1 MTDKKRIN
9 IAIESELHKQL
20 RVMTV
25 ENDTTIT
32 DYVVQAIAEKLE
44 RDKTNQEEK

>member
-9 IAIESELHKQL
+9 IAIESDLHKQL

-25 ENDTTIT
+25 EKDTTIT
-32 DYVVQAIAEKLE
+32 DYVVAAIAEKLE
-44 RDKTNQEEK
+44 RDKADQEG

>member
-9 IAIESELHKQL
+9 IAIEPELHKQL

-25 ENDTTIT
+25 EHDTTIT
-32 DYVVQAIAEKLE
+32 DYVVEAIAEKLE
-44 RDKTNQEEK
+44 RDKANQEV

>member
-9 IAIESELHKQL
+9 IAIDPDLHKQL

-32 DYVVQAIAEKLE
+32 DYVVEAIAEKLE
-44 RDKTNQEEK
+44 REKANKEG